1 MLGICYPER
10 LEVFFVCAFLLSS
23 FAYQRTQHIKFAFI
37 GLVSAN
43 VCIYLKETAFL
54 LIGGFSFFYLLIYLL
69 QAQTNNTLESFI
81 EENQAGWYKR
91 LAKRIRACDKKIL
104 TYHSLVCL
112 SAMMFL
118 VVYAV
123 LVMPQIERFYE
134 RGSNFTWTFSQQLA
148 LTIRGLGNFV
158 LNDSLITIL
167 VPALI
172 FVRILQVVFY
182 KKLHCFNN
190 GDKSSRWNL
199 LNPFWDS
206 CLVASALCV
215 VGYIK
220 LGIFESYYLLPA
232 YFMGIGGVIYAVK
245 STYRI
250 VSVLQNILRGFIKW
264 ILKLS
269 LAVCIVLYMFI
280 SIPQGVYTFTSLK
293 NYGVVFH
300 DTLKF
305 MQDYI
310 AKQTSKTDIYF
321 DGIGRDPL
329 LYNDWYLTYFIR
341 YLNEVYEV
349 WNFDIKTSLQNGIN
363 IKTNP
368 DSPYTYLNN
377 PEVSVPKSGD
387 IIILTR
393 ASSNHIDETYI
404 KQMQQ
409 KYKLIYKT
417 ERIGLPYIS
426 AKTLLKEFIYRLS
439 NRENTDSNSINDS
452 LFFSNRN
459 YFSLPIN
466 NYVFLVE

>member
-10 LEVFFVCAFLLSS
+10 LEVFFVCVFLLSS
-23 FAYQRTQHIKFAFI
+23 LAYQRTQHIKFAFI

-69 QAQTNNTLESFI
+69 QAQTNNTLKRYCI
-81 EENQAGWYKR
+81 EENQASWYKR
-91 LAKRIRACDKKIL
+91 LAEKIRDCDKKIL
-104 TYHSLVCL
+104 LYHSLVCL
-112 SAMMFL
+112 SAMLFL
-118 VVYAV
+118 VVYVV
-123 LVMPQIERFYE
+123 LVVPQIQRVYE
-134 RGSNFTWTFSQQLA
+134 RGANFTWTFSQQLA

-158 LNDSLITIL
+158 LNDSLVTIL

-182 KKLHCFNN
+182 KKLHCFDN

-199 LNPFWDS
+199 LSPFWDS
-206 CLVASALCV
+206 CLMASALCV

-245 STYRI
+245 STLSHCKY
-250 VSVLQNILRGFIKW
+250 FIKW

-280 SIPQGVYTFTSLK
+280 SIPQGVYTFISLK

-341 YLNEVYEV
+341 YLNEVYGV

-363 IKTNP
+363 IKIKP
-368 DSPYTYLNN
+368 DSPYTYLSNS
-377 PEVSVPKSGD
+377 EVSMPKSGD

-393 ASSNHIDETYI
+393 ASNNHIDETYI

-426 AKTLLKEFIYRLS
+426 AKTLLKEFIYRSS

-452 LFFSNRN
+452 LFFTNQN

-466 NYVFLVE
+466 NYVFLVQ